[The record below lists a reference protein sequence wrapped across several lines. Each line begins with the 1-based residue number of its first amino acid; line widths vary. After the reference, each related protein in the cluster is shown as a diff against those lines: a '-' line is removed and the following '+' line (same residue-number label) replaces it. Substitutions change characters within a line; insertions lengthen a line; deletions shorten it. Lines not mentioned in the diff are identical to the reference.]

1 MAMIKNLLLLTFT
14 VALFGVSF
22 AQHKVYIVG
31 DSAEWKA
38 MGVDYTK
45 WASERQFHVRDVL
58 VFNYNNQ
65 QHNVKQVTANNFIEC
80 NGTSPI
86 ATYTSGSDKIVLKR
100 AGHQYFI
107 CGFPDHCNM
116 GQKVDILVKRNKI

>member
-14 VALFGVSF
+14 VALFAVSF
-22 AQHKVYIVG
+22 AHHKVYIVG
-31 DSAEWKA
+31 DTAGWKA
-38 MGVDYTK
+38 MGVDYAK
-45 WASERQFHVRDVL
+45 WASEHQFHVGDVL

-65 QHNVKQVTANNFIEC
+65 QHNVKQVTADNFMHC

-86 ATYTSGSDKIVLKR
+86 ATYTSGSDKIILKH

-107 CGFPDHCNM
+107 CGYPGHCKM
-116 GQKVDILVKRNKI
+116 GQKVDILVTKYEI